1 MSQSIHSL
9 AKTIDKGDF
18 KLLTAGFPN
27 IGEALLE
34 KRNRKGFFTYNFLD
48 SFEKFNEPFPP
59 HGPLWYNSL
68 TKSVDITKEQHTF
81 ALGVYNDFK
90 CRNLGDD
97 HDVYLRT
104 DVLFLGD
111 ISKVHRGMYAS
122 LQLGPSTLLVGSQS
136 ELGCNAHYY
145 CSKTRTF
152 TRH

>member
-1 MSQSIHSL
+1 MSQSIDSL

-18 KLLTAGFPN
+18 NLLKADFPN
-27 IGEALLE
+27 IGEALFE
-34 KRNRKGFFTYNFLD
+34 KVTRKCFFPYNFLD

-68 TKSVDITKEQHTF
+68 TKSVEITKEQHTF

-90 CRNLGDD
+90 CRNLGDY

-111 ISKVHRGMYAS
+111 IFQKFREVCMQVYH
-122 LQLGPSTLLVGSQS
+122 LDPSHFYSAPNLSSDAML
-136 ELGCNAHYY
+136 
-145 CSKTRTF
+145 
-152 TRH
+152 